1 MRGTLDRIANTSI
14 VTVKEDLTV
23 DSLITERFNLYSKDS
38 FPVVASNGYFLGMVT
53 FKDAWAVP
61 ESSRAGTITRGIM
74 IPKTNLILMDT
85 NRRADEAFLEMT
97 RKNMGKV
104 FICNEEGILIG
115 LVSKT
120 DIMNAASERKE
131 YDKTVRKFRGTRYD
145 NLND

>member
-1 MRGTLDRIANTSI
+1 
-14 VTVKEDLTV
+14 
-23 DSLITERFNLYSKDS
+23 
-38 FPVVASNGYFLGMVT
+38 
-53 FKDAWAVP
+53 
-61 ESSRAGTITRGIM
+61 M

-120 DIMNAASERKE
+120 DIMNGASERKE